1 MEKHIVFLLHGVG
14 KQQKKW
20 SDEIVDNLKSKA
32 EKIISENQLEPF
44 YEVEYVELFYSDLL
58 DQNMQIM
65 IDGGESLGEVNKFL
79 KKGLEERNNPD
90 FKPATTQD
98 KIAAGLRDYA
108 LDVPT
113 YSLNPDFTKAL
124 LVRLAIKVTTTIA
137 DNPNAVFSFVSHSL
151 GTKVSFD
158 LLHKLYVGQEYYSVT
173 QAGKPIIG
181 SPSFRCYYQL
191 ASVTWVIGLFDYSNH
206 TPNNSHVRVKRK
218 EATYEQGGVISNF
231 YRIYNNNFDPI
242 AWIGKSDKIIPRV
255 YSTLNKLDFID
266 RAWMHD
272 FNCYIDN
279 PEVHLKMV
287 EDFYR
292 VKINEGVKQQTI
304 EAYNNSEKNLKH
316 DFKEFFDELKIILN
330 EESEAQ
336 NKLDF
341 IKSIKNIIDK
351 LKSISE

>member
-1 MEKHIVFLLHGVG
+1 MKKHIVFLLHGVG

-20 SDEIVDNLKSKA
+20 SDEIVDNLKTKA

-58 DQNMQIM
+58 DLNMQKM
-65 IDGGESLGEVNKFL
+65 IDGGENLGEVNEFL

-90 FKPATTQD
+90 FKPATTKD

-113 YSLNPDFTKAL
+113 YALNPDFTNAL
-124 LVRLAIKVTTTIA
+124 LVKLAIKVTRTIA
-137 DNPNAVFSFVSHSL
+137 DNPSAAFSFVSHSL

-158 LLHKLYVGQEYYSVT
+158 LLHKLYTGQEYYSVT
-173 QAGKPIIG
+173 QAGIPTSQ
-181 SPSFRCYYQL
+181 SPSFEHYYQL
-191 ASVTWVIGLFDYSNH
+191 ASVAWVIGLFDYSTR
-206 TPNNSHVRVKRK
+206 TPNNSHVRAVKN
-218 EATYEQGGVISNF
+218 EDAYEQFGVISNS

-242 AWIGKSDKIIPRV
+242 AWIGKSDKIDPRV
-255 YSTLNKLDFID
+255 YSTLNKLDYID

-272 FNCYIDN
+272 FACYINN
-279 PEVHLKMV
+279 PEVHLKMI
-287 EDFYR
+287 EDFYG
-292 VKINEGVKQQTI
+292 VNLNEDVKQQTI

-330 EESEAQ
+330 EGAEAQ
-336 NKLDF
+336 NKLAF

-351 LKSISE
+351 LNSISE

>member
-1 MEKHIVFLLHGVG
+1 MKKHIVFLLHGVG
-14 KQQKKW
+14 KQQENW
-20 SDEIVDNLKSKA
+20 SKEIVENLTTKA
-32 EKIISENQLEPF
+32 DKIISENQLEPF

-65 IDGGESLGEVNKFL
+65 IDGGENLGEVNEFL

-90 FKPATTQD
+90 FKPATTKD

-113 YSLNPDFTKAL
+113 YALNPDFTKAL
-124 LVRLAIKVTTTIA
+124 LVRLAEKVTKTIA
-137 DNPNAVFSFVSHSL
+137 DNSDAVFSFISHSL

-173 QAGKPIIG
+173 EAGKPIIG
-181 SPSFRCYYQL
+181 TPSFRGYYQF
-191 ASVTWVIGLFDYSNH
+191 ASVAWVIGLFDYSTK
-206 TPNNSHVRVKRK
+206 TPNDSHVRVKRK

-242 AWIGKSDKIIPRV
+242 AWIGKSDKIEPRV
-255 YSTLNKLDFID
+255 YSTLNKLDYID

-272 FNCYIDN
+272 FNCYIDH

-292 VKINEGVKQQTI
+292 VKINEDVKQQTI
-304 EAYNNSEKNLKH
+304 EAYNKSEKNLKH
-316 DFKEFFDELKIILN
+316 DFKDFFDELKIILN
-330 EESEAQ
+330 EGTEAQ
-336 NKLDF
+336 NKLAF
-341 IKSIKNIIDK
+341 IKSIKTIIDK
-351 LKSISE
+351 LKTISE